1 MQFLLPGV
9 HHYSWW
15 GRDTLAVLTGGLK
28 CLGALTGLQGQFDIM
43 LLVTGVMSLV
53 LGSDGTSAEWGRVRD
68 IGNGGK
74 PLDLALVM
82 VGPPLGAL
90 SWAHVFRSA
99 AVSSAGALG
108 GKQVTSRAWRIVSW
122 TRRLPIVLAIAKEA
136 RFECVS
142 LPSESQFLDCWDW
155 SRSLWQL

>member
-43 LLVTGVMSLV
+43 LLVTGVMSLL

-74 PLDLALVM
+74 PLNLALVM
-82 VGPPLGAL
+82 VGPPLGCPEL
-90 SWAHVFRSA
+90 SPHVQKCCSVFCRGS
-99 AVSSAGALG
+99 GW
-108 GKQVTSRAWRIVSW
+108 QTSHESC
-122 TRRLPIVLAIAKEA
+122 LENCVLNA
-136 RFECVS
+136 
-142 LPSESQFLDCWDW
+142 
-155 SRSLWQL
+155 